1 MASEA
6 DAEMSLTLDW
16 MFWLKRRKRLDAKR
30 TTKPIS
36 GKMAMNSRVN
46 RQFKYSM

>member
-1 MASEA
+1 MASVAE
-6 DAEMSLTLDW
+6 AEMSLTLAW

-36 GKMAMNSRVN
+36 GKMAMNSKVS
-46 RQFKYSM
+46 RQF